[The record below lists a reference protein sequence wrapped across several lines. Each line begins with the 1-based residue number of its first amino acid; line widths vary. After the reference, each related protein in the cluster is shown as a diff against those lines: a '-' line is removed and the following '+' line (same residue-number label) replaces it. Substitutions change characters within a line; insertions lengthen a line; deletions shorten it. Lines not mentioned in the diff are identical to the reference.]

1 LRLVEA
7 GAFLKVIYTI
17 TPSWLL
23 QKKDF
28 IAGIQTLEKMGFS
41 ILNRRVP
48 GRLPSPVAKGKE
60 IHAAF
65 RHTSAE
71 IVLAQRGGYSAM
83 KILPEMDFALLRR
96 HPKILAGFSDVSAL
110 LNAVYE
116 RAGLVT
122 LHAPMIIN
130 LSKPSRFTVRSFL
143 NALTGFPEKN
153 LFAGAPVQVFRPGTE
168 RGILKGGN
176 LVTLTALL
184 GTKWELGTEGAI
196 LFFEDVNEK
205 VHEVD
210 RSFTHWILA
219 RKLGRVKGIIL
230 GDFRGIKPK
239 EVYRILSDQMKVPFP
254 VVHCPNIG
262 HVRNKITLPVGAR
275 VELNTAKKS
284 LTIL

>member
-1 LRLVEA
+1 M
-7 GAFLKVIYTI
+7 KVIYTI

-28 IAGIQTLEKMGFS
+28 IAGIRTLEKMGFS
-41 ILNRRVP
+41 ILNRRLP
-48 GRLPSPVAKGKE
+48 GRLPSTRAKVRQ

-65 RHTSAE
+65 LHRRAE

-83 KILPEMDFALLRR
+83 KTLPEIDFALLRR
-96 HPKILAGFSDVSAL
+96 HPKVLAGFSDISAL
-110 LNAVYE
+110 LNTVYE
-116 RAGLVT
+116 RAGLMT
-122 LHAPMIIN
+122 LHAPMVIN

-143 NALTGFPEKN
+143 NALAGFPQKN
-153 LFAGAPVQVFRPGTE
+153 LFAGAPVQVYRAGSA

-184 GTKWELGTEGAI
+184 GTEWELDTEGAV

-205 VHEVD
+205 MHEVD

-219 RKLGRVKGIIL
+219 RKLERVKGIIL
-230 GDFRGIKPK
+230 GNFRGIKPK
-239 EVYRILSDQMKVPFP
+239 EVYRILSEQMNVPFP

-275 VELNTAKKS
+275 VEFNTSKKS